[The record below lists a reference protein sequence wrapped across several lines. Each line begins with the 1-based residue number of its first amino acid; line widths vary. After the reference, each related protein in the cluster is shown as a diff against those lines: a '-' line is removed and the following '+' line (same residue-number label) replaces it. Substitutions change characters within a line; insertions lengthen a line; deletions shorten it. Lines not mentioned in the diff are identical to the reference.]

1 MASAQRKSNNLF
13 LHKCRKFLSEL
24 GLFLIL
30 LLLPIITIGVAFYNI
45 QQKVLDNSINHSLD
59 EMAEITAHMQRL
71 TEPKTYYQESLRRLA
86 ESFKWYE
93 NIEDVPR
100 IGEKELLDLA
110 LFNEKGNRLKWPA
123 NENLIKTKV
132 SQDYIIAIK
141 RISENLDSPIT
152 ASETKASIM
161 YSGNSETLSSLA
173 ANKNTLVNFQGL
185 GLRKMGGWFK
195 IQLPLKENETEKKY
209 GDLIAWLDLQ
219 KLGKYTLAEKTI
231 STMHKLASS
240 NYIFSY
246 IDLNN
251 IEINKSS
258 NNRRFKSSIAKI
270 LSSNSLKS
278 GFIFENELF
287 SISDT
292 QEGLRLICSKP
303 CPKPIKLLETY
314 KRILLIIV
322 PVVFLFFI
330 WAKIF
335 KVKLSFSIKTQ
346 AALTFGFAATIGIIA
361 ILISNTAYQYEKV
374 ESITQKYKNEA
385 IEILEKV
392 DQQYSDS
399 FDDLLVQYR
408 HFKEELLKNNKP
420 AKEILSP
427 LIKAQKEEI
436 IAYAVYVDH
445 TGKIVFQAP
454 DNNSIQYSNLASR
467 YGRLVNRLAIQSL
480 KTFNSS
486 RSEIQTEKESPSIQ
500 VFTTTAVEGLLSGR
514 SKFIETK
521 LDNEETLAFMDF
533 VIDQDDFATG
543 CLLIIHDPQKLERH
557 YLNESGVN
565 INNSKDYELIA
576 FPKTSLNPSS
586 YYPRYS
592 YIYEEPLWKLND
604 MVNQTQ
610 LPSFKNGKIGE
621 NDVIVAAIP
630 ANKMK
635 NYNLFLSMPVENMG
649 DKALSL
655 SNVLLFGS
663 VFALIFMI
671 ILSVIISYS
680 INGPINILKQ
690 NAATIKGKHNEL
702 QSIIKYS
709 DSSELESISTGI
721 TNLVI
726 KTKEFYEKQNIVK
739 ELLPFTAYTDSEYEV
754 NVFPLKEND
763 NNSLYYTSLFPDENT
778 LSAFF
783 IKHDGKTDLTSSLP
797 VSMAGMALK
806 VFIEQQNMRSP
817 TLVIRNLEE
826 YFKYNY
832 KKNISANYLSTFIN
846 TQTAK
851 FNYFGIGEYSILQ
864 CNFTESKTDI
874 IKISNKENSLQDSS
888 NNSDIE
894 LDIPHNCCF
903 IILSKDLS
911 SDKIEL
917 LQQALANKS
926 IKTDNI
932 REDLLSIILES
943 LHQNEKID
951 SLMYIYRKQENK
963 TALLNKK
970 LAESNPI
977 ALIRSQKTGSQADA

>member
-1 MASAQRKSNNLF
+1 MASTHRKSNYLF
-13 LHKCRKFLSEL
+13 LHKCRKFLTEL

-45 QQKVLDNSINHSLD
+45 QQKVLDNSVKHSLD

-93 NIEDVPR
+93 NIEEVPR

-110 LFNEKGNRLKWPA
+110 LFDENGNRLKWPA

-132 SQDYIIAIK
+132 SQDYIQAIK
-141 RISENLDSPIT
+141 RLSSNPDAPIQQEDSKT
-152 ASETKASIM
+152 SIM

-173 ANKNTLVNFQGL
+173 NNPNTLVNFQGL

-231 STMHKLASS
+231 ATMQKLASS
-240 NYIFSY
+240 EYTFSY
-246 IDLNN
+246 IDLND

-258 NNRRFKSSIAKI
+258 NNRRFKNPITKI

-278 GFIFENELF
+278 GFIYENELF

-303 CPKPIKLLETY
+303 CPKPIKLIETY
-314 KRILLIIV
+314 KRILFIIV
-322 PVVFLFFI
+322 PVVFLLFI

-335 KVKLSFSIKTQ
+335 KVKISFSINLQ
-346 AALTFGFAATIGIIA
+346 AALTFGFAAIIGIIA
-361 ILISNTAYQYEKV
+361 ILISNTAYQYEKQ
-374 ESITQKYKNEA
+374 ESVTQKYKNEA

-408 HFKEELLKNNKP
+408 HFKEELLNSNRP
-420 AKEILSP
+420 AEEILSP
-427 LIKAQKEEI
+427 LIKAQKEEV

-454 DNNSIQYSNLASR
+454 DINSIQFSNIASR

-486 RSEIQTEKESPSIQ
+486 RSEIQTESESPSIQ

-521 LDNEETLAFMDF
+521 LDNEDTLAFMDF
-533 VIDQDDFATG
+533 VINKEDFATG
-543 CLLIIHDPQKLERH
+543 CLLIIHEPQKLERH

-604 MVNQTQ
+604 IVNQTQ
-610 LPSFKNGKIGE
+610 LPSFKSGKIGE
-621 NDVIVAAIP
+621 NNVIVAAIP

-635 NYNLFLSMPVENMG
+635 NYNLFLSMPVDNMG

-690 NAATIKGKHNEL
+690 NAATIKGNHNKL
-702 QSIIKYS
+702 QNIIKYS

-739 ELLPFTAYTDSEYEV
+739 ELLPFTPYTDSEYEA
-754 NVFPLKEND
+754 NIFPLKEND
-763 NNSLYYTSLFPDENT
+763 NNSLYYSSFFPEDNT
-778 LSAFF
+778 LSVFF

-797 VSMAGMALK
+797 LSMSGMALK

-817 TLVIRNLEE
+817 SLAIKNLEE
-826 YFKYNY
+826 FFKINY
-832 KKNISANYLSTFIN
+832 KMNISANYLSIFLDIETGLL
-846 TQTAK
+846 
-851 FNYFGIGEYSILQ
+851 NYYGLGEYCILQ
-864 CNFTESKTDI
+864 CNLTESKIDI
-874 IKISNKENSLQDSS
+874 IKISKQDKPVEDSS
-888 NNSDIE
+888 GSLDIE
-894 LDIPHNCCF
+894 QNIPHNTCF
-903 IILSKDLS
+903 IILSKDIS
-911 SDKIEL
+911 SEKVEL
-917 LQQALANKS
+917 LQQILANKT
-926 IKTDNI
+926 INADNI
-932 REDLLSIILES
+932 KEELLPIIHEFI
-943 LHQNEKID
+943 HQNEKID
-951 SLMYIYRKQENK
+951 SLLYISRKQENK

-977 ALIRSQKTGSQADA
+977 ALIRSQKTGSQSNA